1 MSADNANKIDISP
14 LTVVVSEA
22 LDPRVRR
29 KLEAEQQ
36 ADVKTY
42 EELTRSMQV
51 QEDLNKIRQQVD
63 SKDDDEADPF
73 KQPEATENTAP
84 AQEPANPAP
93 APAPEATPAPAPA
106 PATTEQPAA
115 APAAPAAAPAPA
127 AGGEE
132 GGDSEDLSAAFESHG
147 TNLPKDLLQRVV
159 KNYIAMESS
168 DTESTG
174 ELDHIK
180 VFVFVD
186 LSKNA
191 VSGDTLESVQTL
203 RDPENT
209 IVVIN
214 EQDSENADTT
224 LRARRIAQ
232 QLADRGARV
241 FYSMDEATDYLNELY
256 DIVSGRKKD

>member
-106 PATTEQPAA
+106 PEAGAQPAAAPATTEQPAA
-115 APAAPAAAPAPA
+115 APATTEQPAAAPTQSATPAPTPAEPA
-127 AGGEE
+127 A
-132 GGDSEDLSAAFESHG
+132 
-147 TNLPKDLLQRVV
+147 
-159 KNYIAMESS
+159 
-168 DTESTG
+168 
-174 ELDHIK
+174 
-180 VFVFVD
+180 
-186 LSKNA
+186 
-191 VSGDTLESVQTL
+191 
-203 RDPENT
+203 
-209 IVVIN
+209 
-214 EQDSENADTT
+214 NADGQKKVEQNAAIDKY
-224 LRARRIAQ
+224 ARKFVSTWSGMFRKEISLSGSLLTHAMKVGQVFLTYGERSVAQ
-232 QLADRGARV
+232 YG
-241 FYSMDEATDYLNELY
+241 S
-256 DIVSGRKKD
+256 

>member
-63 SKDDDEADPF
+63 SKDADEADPF

-93 APAPEATPAPAPA
+93 APAPEATPAAAPEA
-106 PATTEQPAA
+106 GAQPAA
-115 APAAPAAAPAPA
+115 APAADTKAP
-127 AGGEE
+127 E
-132 GGDSEDLSAAFESHG
+132 
-147 TNLPKDLLQRVV
+147 Q
-159 KNYIAMESS
+159 
-168 DTESTG
+168 
-174 ELDHIK
+174 
-180 VFVFVD
+180 
-186 LSKNA
+186 NA
-191 VSGDTLESVQTL
+191 VIDKYARKFVGAMSGQFRKDIALSGALITHSMKVAAVFLTYGERSV
-203 RDPENT
+203 
-209 IVVIN
+209 
-214 EQDSENADTT
+214 
-224 LRARRIAQ
+224 AQ
-232 QLADRGARV
+232 YG
-241 FYSMDEATDYLNELY
+241 S
-256 DIVSGRKKD
+256 

>member
-93 APAPEATPAPAPA
+93 APAPEATPATTPEAGAQPAPA

-115 APAAPAAAPAPA
+115 AAPAPAPA
-127 AGGEE
+127 AGADGQKKIEQNAAIDKYARKFVSTWSGMFRKEISLSGSLLTHAMKVGQVFLTYGE
-132 GGDSEDLSAAFESHG
+132 
-147 TNLPKDLLQRVV
+147 R
-159 KNYIAMESS
+159 
-168 DTESTG
+168 
-174 ELDHIK
+174 
-180 VFVFVD
+180 
-186 LSKNA
+186 
-191 VSGDTLESVQTL
+191 SV
-203 RDPENT
+203 
-209 IVVIN
+209 
-214 EQDSENADTT
+214 
-224 LRARRIAQ
+224 AQ
-232 QLADRGARV
+232 YG
-241 FYSMDEATDYLNELY
+241 S
-256 DIVSGRKKD
+256 

>member
-93 APAPEATPAPAPA
+93 APAPEATPAATPEAGAQPAA
-106 PATTEQPAA
+106 ATATTEQPAA
-115 APAAPAAAPAPA
+115 AAPAQQPTQTSAPAAAPAA
-127 AGGEE
+127 
-132 GGDSEDLSAAFESHG
+132 
-147 TNLPKDLLQRVV
+147 
-159 KNYIAMESS
+159 
-168 DTESTG
+168 DTKAPEQ
-174 ELDHIK
+174 
-180 VFVFVD
+180 
-186 LSKNA
+186 NA
-191 VSGDTLESVQTL
+191 VIDKYARKFVGAMSGQFRKDIALSGALITHSMKVAAVFLTYGERSV
-203 RDPENT
+203 
-209 IVVIN
+209 
-214 EQDSENADTT
+214 
-224 LRARRIAQ
+224 AQ
-232 QLADRGARV
+232 YG
-241 FYSMDEATDYLNELY
+241 S
-256 DIVSGRKKD
+256 

>member
-93 APAPEATPAPAPA
+93 APAPEATPA
-106 PATTEQPAA
+106 ATPEAGAQPAA
-115 APAAPAAAPAPA
+115 APTQSPTPSPAAAPTAAAGAPA
-127 AGGEE
+127 A
-132 GGDSEDLSAAFESHG
+132 
-147 TNLPKDLLQRVV
+147 
-159 KNYIAMESS
+159 
-168 DTESTG
+168 
-174 ELDHIK
+174 
-180 VFVFVD
+180 
-186 LSKNA
+186 
-191 VSGDTLESVQTL
+191 
-203 RDPENT
+203 
-209 IVVIN
+209 
-214 EQDSENADTT
+214 NADGQKKIEQNAAIDKY
-224 LRARRIAQ
+224 ARKFVSTWSGMFRKEISLSGSLLTHAMKVGQVFLTYGERSVAQ
-232 QLADRGARV
+232 YG
-241 FYSMDEATDYLNELY
+241 S
-256 DIVSGRKKD
+256 